1 MAAHH
6 DRTGEY
12 PVDIIKKA
20 WEIGLLNLSIP
31 AEYGGAELD
40 CLTNCVIGEELAYAC
55 AGIET
60 ALMITDVG
68 VHLQNVE
75 LQK

>member
-1 MAAHH
+1 MAPHH

-12 PVDIIKKA
+12 PAEIVKKA
-20 WEIGLLNLSIP
+20 WEIGLINLNLP

-40 CLTNCVIGEELAYAC
+40 CRSSCIVGEEMAYGC
-55 AGIET
+55 SGIAT

-68 VHLQNVE
+68 V
-75 LQK
+75 